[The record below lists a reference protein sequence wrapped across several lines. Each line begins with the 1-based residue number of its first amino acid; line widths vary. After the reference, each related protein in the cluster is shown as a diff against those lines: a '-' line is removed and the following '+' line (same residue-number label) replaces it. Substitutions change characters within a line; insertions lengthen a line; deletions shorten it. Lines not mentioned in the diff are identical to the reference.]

1 MNGAGSEMLRGIL
14 PQGGVGMGGVGGEYI
29 SSESCFKKIACSVF
43 LLKSGASNHLE
54 VCNVADL
61 DTTSLRLHDKSGWFA
76 DIGVAF

>member
-1 MNGAGSEMLRGIL
+1 ME
-14 PQGGVGMGGVGGEYI
+14 QGQECLGEFYHRIGVGVGGVGGEYI

-61 DTTSLRLHDKSGWFA
+61 DTTSLRLHDKSG
-76 DIGVAF
+76 